1 MKIALISL
9 GCAKNLCDSEMM
21 YGLFIKNGHTFTHD
35 LEEADIFLVNT
46 CGFIKSAK
54 IESLDTIFKLLSYE
68 KPTFVVGCLAERY
81 LKNLEEEIPEVA
93 RFIPIRDYE
102 HFASLINETLGVE
115 ILKGQLSMLD
125 RVLASESGSAYLK
138 IAEGCNN
145 HCAYCA
151 IPLIRGKLKSRSID
165 DIYLEAKALANK
177 GKKELVLVAQ
187 NTTDYGKDGLGVSL
201 VSLLKKI
208 LTIEEFRFIRTLYL
222 YPKDVNDELIDL
234 IAKEDR
240 LVPYFDLP
248 FQHVNN
254 RLLKLMNRR
263 DDKESI
269 ISLLDKIRTKIA
281 HPIIRTTFIV
291 GFPSESEE
299 EFLELLDFIK
309 RYKFTH
315 LGAFIYSP
323 EEDTIAYNLKPRI
336 SQKVAKQ
343 RLNLLLKAQK
353 EIVKEVNASFVGVES
368 DALITKKVKKDTYY
382 CRSAFNAPDDVDG
395 QIILK
400 TNVDLKLGSIHKIKI
415 VGYKSYDLLA
425 TLIL

>member
-21 YGLFIKNGHTFTHD
+21 YGLFIKNGHTFTND

-81 LKNLEEEIPEVA
+81 LKNLEEEIPEVT

-151 IPLIRGKLKSRSID
+151 IPLIRGNLKSRSID
-165 DIYLEAKALANK
+165 DVYLEAKALANK

-187 NTTDYGKDGLGVSL
+187 NTTDYGKDGLGVNL

-222 YPKDVNDELIDL
+222 YPKDVSDELIDL

-343 RLNLLLKAQK
+343 RLNLLLKTQK
-353 EIVKEVNASFVGVES
+353 EIVKEINASFVGVES

-395 QIILK
+395 QIILN
-400 TNVDLKLGSIHKIKI
+400 TNADLKLGSIHKIKI

-425 TLIL
+425 TLIS

>member
-1 MKIALISL
+1 MKIALVSL

-21 YGLFIKNGHTFTHD
+21 YGLFIKNGHTFTNN

-81 LKNLEEEIPEVA
+81 LKNLEEEIPEVT

-187 NTTDYGKDGLGVSL
+187 NTTDYGKDGLGVNL

-343 RLNLLLKAQK
+343 RLNLLLKTQK
-353 EIVKEVNASFVGVES
+353 EIVKEINASFVGVES

-395 QIILK
+395 QIILN
-400 TNVDLKLGSIHKIKI
+400 TNADLKLGSIHKIKI
-415 VGYKSYDLLA
+415 VGYKSYDLFA
-425 TLIL
+425 TLIS

>member
-21 YGLFIKNGHTFTHD
+21 YGLFIKNGHTFTND
-35 LEEADIFLVNT
+35 LEGADIFLVNT

-54 IESLDTIFKLLSYE
+54 IESLETIFKLLSYE

-102 HFASLINETLGVE
+102 HFSALINETLGVE
-115 ILKGQLSMLD
+115 VLKGKLSMLD
-125 RVLASESGSAYLK
+125 RGLASESGSAYLK

-151 IPLIRGKLKSRSID
+151 IPLIRGKLKSRSIE
-165 DIYLEAKALANK
+165 DIYLEAKNLASQ
-177 GKKELVLVAQ
+177 GIKELVLVAQ

-201 VSLLKKI
+201 VDLLKKI

-222 YPKDVNDELIDL
+222 YPKDVSDELIDL

-254 RLLKLMNRR
+254 RLLALMNRR
-263 DDKESI
+263 DKKEDI
-269 ISLLDKIRTKIA
+269 INLLNKIRTKIP
-281 HPIIRTTFIV
+281 HCIIRTTFIV

-299 EFLELLDFIK
+299 EFNELLDFIK
-309 RYKFTH
+309 TYKFTH
-315 LGAFIYSP
+315 LGAFIYSR
-323 EEDTIAYNLKPRI
+323 EEDTAAYNLKPRI
-336 SQKVAKQ
+336 SQQVAKQ
-343 RLNLLLKAQK
+343 RLKILLKTQK
-353 EIVKEVNASFVGVES
+353 EIVKEVNASFVNVES
-368 DALITKKVKKDTYY
+368 DALITKKVRKDTYY

-400 TNVDLKLGSIHKIKI
+400 TNTDLKLGSIHKIKI
-415 VGYKSYDLLA
+415 VGYKSYDLFA
-425 TLIL
+425 TLIS

>member
-1 MKIALISL
+1 MRIALISL

-21 YGLFIKNGHTFTHD
+21 YGLFIKNGHTITND

-125 RVLASESGSAYLK
+125 RFLASESGSAYLK

-187 NTTDYGKDGLGVSL
+187 NTTDYGKDGLGVNL

-222 YPKDVNDELIDL
+222 YPKDVSDELIDL

-343 RLNLLLKAQK
+343 RLNLLLKTQK
-353 EIVKEVNASFVGVES
+353 EIVKEINASFVGMES

-400 TNVDLKLGSIHKIKI
+400 TNADLKLGSIHKIKI

-425 TLIL
+425 ELIE

>member
-1 MKIALISL
+1 MRIALISL

-21 YGLFIKNGHTFTHD
+21 YGLFIKNGHTFTND

-81 LKNLEEEIPEVA
+81 LKNLEEEIPEVT

-187 NTTDYGKDGLGVSL
+187 NTTDYGKDGLGVNL

-222 YPKDVNDELIDL
+222 YPKDVSDELIDL

-263 DDKESI
+263 DDKENI
-269 ISLLDKIRTKIA
+269 ISLLNKIRTKIA

-343 RLNLLLKAQK
+343 RLNLLLKTQK
-353 EIVKEVNASFVGVES
+353 EIVKEINASFVGVES
-368 DALITKKVKKDTYY
+368 DALITKKAKKDTYY

-395 QIILK
+395 QIILN
-400 TNVDLKLGSIHKIKI
+400 TNVDLKLGSIYKIKI
-415 VGYKSYDLLA
+415 VGYKSYDLFA
-425 TLIL
+425 TLIS

>member
-1 MKIALISL
+1 MRIALISL

-81 LKNLEEEIPEVA
+81 LKNLEEEIPEVT

-187 NTTDYGKDGLGVSL
+187 NTTDYGKDGLGVNL

-222 YPKDVNDELIDL
+222 YPKDVSDELIDL

-343 RLNLLLKAQK
+343 RLNLLLKTQK
-353 EIVKEVNASFVGVES
+353 EIVKEINASFVGVES

-395 QIILK
+395 QIILN
-400 TNVDLKLGSIHKIKI
+400 TNADLKLGSIHKIKI
-415 VGYKSYDLLA
+415 VGYKSYDLFA
-425 TLIL
+425 TLIS

>member
-1 MKIALISL
+1 MRIALISL

-81 LKNLEEEIPEVA
+81 LKNLEEEIPEVT

-165 DIYLEAKALANK
+165 DIYLETKALANK

-187 NTTDYGKDGLGVSL
+187 NTTDYGKDGLGVNL

-222 YPKDVNDELIDL
+222 YPKDVSDELIDL

-343 RLNLLLKAQK
+343 RLNLLLKTQK
-353 EIVKEVNASFVGVES
+353 EIVKEINASFVGVES

-395 QIILK
+395 QIILN
-400 TNVDLKLGSIHKIKI
+400 TNVDLKLGSIYKVKI
-415 VGYKSYDLLA
+415 VGYKSYDLFA
-425 TLIL
+425 TLIS

>member
-21 YGLFIKNGHTFTHD
+21 YGLFIKNGHTFTND

-81 LKNLEEEIPEVA
+81 LKNLEEEIPEVT

-187 NTTDYGKDGLGVSL
+187 NTTDYGKDGLGVNL

-222 YPKDVNDELIDL
+222 YPKDVSDELIDL

-263 DDKESI
+263 DDKENI
-269 ISLLDKIRTKIA
+269 VSLLDKIRTKIA

-343 RLNLLLKAQK
+343 RLNLLLETQK
-353 EIVKEVNASFVGVES
+353 EIVKEINASFVGVES

-395 QIILK
+395 QIILN

-415 VGYKSYDLLA
+415 VGFKSYDLLA
-425 TLIL
+425 TLIS

>member
-1 MKIALISL
+1 MRIALISL

-21 YGLFIKNGHTFTHD
+21 YGLFIKNGHTFTND

-81 LKNLEEEIPEVA
+81 LKNLEEEIPEVT

-151 IPLIRGKLKSRSID
+151 IPLIRGKLKSRSIE
-165 DIYLEAKALANK
+165 DIYLEAKKLAES
-177 GKKELVLVAQ
+177 GVKELVLVAQ
-187 NTTDYGKDGLGVSL
+187 NTTDYGKDGLGVNL

-208 LTIEEFRFIRTLYL
+208 LTIQEFRFIRTLYL
-222 YPKDVNDELIDL
+222 YPKDVSDELIDL

-263 DDKESI
+263 DDKENI

-323 EEDTIAYNLKPRI
+323 EEDTKAYDLKPRI

-343 RLNLLLKAQK
+343 RLNLLLKTQK

-395 QIILK
+395 QIILN
-400 TNVDLKLGSIHKIKI
+400 TNADLKLGSIHKIKI
-415 VGYKSYDLLA
+415 VGYKSYDLFA

>member
-21 YGLFIKNGHTFTHD
+21 YGLFIKNGHTFTND

-54 IESLDTIFKLLSYE
+54 IESLDTIFKLLCYE

-81 LKNLEEEIPEVA
+81 LKNLEEEIPEVT

-102 HFASLINETLGVE
+102 HFSSLINETLGIEV
-115 ILKGQLSMLD
+115 LKGKLSMLD

-165 DIYLEAKALANK
+165 DIYLEAKKLAES
-177 GKKELVLVAQ
+177 GVKELVLVAQ
-187 NTTDYGKDGLGVSL
+187 NTTDYGKDGLGVNL

-222 YPKDVNDELIDL
+222 YPKDVSDELIDL

-291 GFPSESEE
+291 GFPSESGE

-309 RYKFTH
+309 RYKFTP

-343 RLNLLLKAQK
+343 RLNLLLKTQK

-368 DALITKKVKKDTYY
+368 DALITKKVKKDTEY
-382 CRSAFNAPDDVDG
+382 CRRASNAPDDVDG
-395 QIILK
+395 QIILN

-415 VGYKSYDLLA
+415 VGFKSYDLLS
-425 TLIL
+425 TLIS